1 MDISQPL
8 SAETPVIRVLLA
20 DDHTIVR
27 QGLRA
32 LLQTQP
38 DLLVVAEAADGMAAV
53 AAAVAHRP
61 DVAVLDLT
69 MPLLDGIGATEQI
82 QRLAPDTR
90 VLILSMHEDPA
101 YVRPAVRAG
110 ADGFLVKGSGLGDLV
125 AAIRAVAAGQAFFS
139 PAVAAVLLDQVR
151 ARRDAPTGEADNH
164 LTHREREVLVLVAQG
179 RSSPEIALDLG
190 ISVKTV
196 EGHRGK
202 IMQKLAIHEVASL
215 VRYAVRNGFITA

>member
-1 MDISQPL
+1 MSPEL
-8 SAETPVIRVLLA
+8 AAIRVLLA

-38 DLLVVAEAADGMAAV
+38 DFLVVAEAADGVAAV
-53 AAAVAHRP
+53 AAALAHRP

-82 QRLAPDTR
+82 RQLLPDTR

-110 ADGFLVKGSGLGDLV
+110 ASGFLVKGSGLGDLV
-125 AAIRAVAAGQAFFS
+125 AAIRAVACGQAFFS
-139 PAVAAVLLDQVR
+139 PAVAAVLLDHVR
-151 ARRDAPTGEADNH
+151 PRSEQSASESDNN

-179 RSSPEIALDLG
+179 RTSGEIAIDLG
-190 ISVKTV
+190 ISIKTV

-215 VRYAVRNGFITA
+215 VRYAVRHGFVTA